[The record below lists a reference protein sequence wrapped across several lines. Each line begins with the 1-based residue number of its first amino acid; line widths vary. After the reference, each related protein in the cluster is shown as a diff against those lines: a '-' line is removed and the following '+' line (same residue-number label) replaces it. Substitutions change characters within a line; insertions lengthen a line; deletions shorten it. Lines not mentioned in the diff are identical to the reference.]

1 MKTAPHI
8 YRSASKGKIFT
19 RNERVSLILRNKDLA
34 AEIAA
39 RKEFVALAK
48 NEINKDRAAREL
60 AAKCRAA
67 LIANPTVKKIQMKK
81 DGTAYFQAR
90 VNGKLAGA
98 TYIN

>member
-19 RNERVSLILRNKDLA
+19 RNERVSIINRNKDLA

-81 DGTAYFQAR
+81 DGTAFYQPR
-90 VNGKLAGA
+90 VAGKIQKAVVV
-98 TYIN
+98 N